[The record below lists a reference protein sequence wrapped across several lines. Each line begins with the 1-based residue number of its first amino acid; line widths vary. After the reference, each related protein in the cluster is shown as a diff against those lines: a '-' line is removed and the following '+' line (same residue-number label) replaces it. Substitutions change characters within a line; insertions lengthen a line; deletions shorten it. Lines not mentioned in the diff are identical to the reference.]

1 MEYSSFYLW
10 QLLVHHCIHLSS
22 TFGTI
27 HQLFVQILASPVH
40 DCVNCPAILFSVWIL
55 LGGRTTPWNNV
66 VYAILGY
73 VTGGWIRLY
82 WQEVNDKI
90 RTWHLWGIIIF
101 STSLMIIFNHYAAD
115 RTWLAT
121 ILGWPEQIKPGIQ
134 ILPMLIG
141 AALFILFTKLD
152 MTNIQ
157 GFGHALV
164 LKTASATFG
173 IYLIHENTF
182 WYRLIW
188 PSIANILPF
197 PDSLFST
204 ASTALIITLVVF
216 VMLGIIAILFDTIF
230 VHPLTKFIVKCVQKW
245 K

>member
-1 MEYSSFYLW
+1 
-10 QLLVHHCIHLSS
+10 
-22 TFGTI
+22 
-27 HQLFVQILASPVH
+27 
-40 DCVNCPAILFSVWIL
+40 
-55 LGGRTTPWNNV
+55 
-66 VYAILGY
+66 
-73 VTGGWIRLY
+73 
-82 WQEVNDKI
+82 
-90 RTWHLWGIIIF
+90 
-101 STSLMIIFNHYAAD
+101 MIIFNHYAAD

-188 PSIANILPF
+188 LLSQYSSISRFTLFHSFNSTNHYVSGFCHAWYYC
-197 PDSLFST
+197 DSF
-204 ASTALIITLVVF
+204 
-216 VMLGIIAILFDTIF
+216 
-230 VHPLTKFIVKCVQKW
+230 
-245 K
+245 

>member
-1 MEYSSFYLW
+1 MTALIALLSF
-10 QLLVHHCIHLSS
+10 
-22 TFGTI
+22 
-27 HQLFVQILASPVH
+27 
-40 DCVNCPAILFSVWIL
+40 FSVWIL

-204 ASTALIITLVVF
+204 GSTALIITLVVF
-216 VMLGIIAILFDTIF
+216 FMLGIIAILFDTIF